1 MLTRTITGA
10 LFIIIILAGIY
21 FNSIIALLLFTLI
34 VLLSVNEFYGLA
46 KNSKKIK
53 PIRFF
58 GTITGICLMII
69 LCLIILNKA
78 ELKLIFIPF
87 ILMLLTFII
96 ELFRKNDT
104 PFVNVAYTLLG
115 VLYIVLPFAMLF
127 HLGFYTN
134 NSFSDHYSYQII
146 LGIFILLWTNDTGA
160 YLSGRFFGKH
170 KLFERI
176 SPKKTW
182 EGAIGGGI
190 LALIVAYV
198 ISIYFTNLTL
208 TDWIITCGLIVVF
221 CDLGD
226 LIESMLKRSFGIKD
240 SGKLLPGHGGILDR
254 FDALLLAVPFVYSY
268 LQLAH

>member
-1 MLTRTITGA
+1 
-10 LFIIIILAGIY
+10 
-21 FNSIIALLLFTLI
+21 
-34 VLLSVNEFYGLA
+34 
-46 KNSKKIK
+46 
-53 PIRFF
+53 
-58 GTITGICLMII
+58 
-69 LCLIILNKA
+69 
-78 ELKLIFIPF
+78 
-87 ILMLLTFII
+87 MLLTFII

-134 NSFSDHYSYQII
+134 NSFSEHYSYQII

-208 TDWIITCGLIVVF
+208 TDWIITGALIVVF
-221 CDLGD
+221 GDLGD